1 MFLLC
6 YSCQLIYTKSVLKE
20 GLIMNKDY
28 KELISDL
35 TADVEHVNNRIKEL
49 DNITDK
55 EDLPEDEMELIDR
68 QEKIMKDYADV
79 MMERIE
85 MYKAKD

>member
-1 MFLLC
+1 
-6 YSCQLIYTKSVLKE
+6 
-20 GLIMNKDY
+20 MNKDY

-35 TADVEHVNNRIKEL
+35 TADVEHVNQRIKEL

-68 QEKIMKDYADV
+68 QEKVMKDYADV

-85 MYKAKD
+85 LYETRD

>member
-1 MFLLC
+1 
-6 YSCQLIYTKSVLKE
+6 
-20 GLIMNKDY
+20 MNKDY

-35 TADVEHVNNRIKEL
+35 TADVEHVNQRIKEL

-55 EDLPEDEMELIDR
+55 EDVPEDEMELIDR
-68 QEKIMKDYADV
+68 QEKVMKDYADV

-85 MYKAKD
+85 LYKTRD

>member
-1 MFLLC
+1 
-6 YSCQLIYTKSVLKE
+6 
-20 GLIMNKDY
+20 MNKDY

-35 TADVEHVNNRIKEL
+35 TADVEHVNQRIKEL

-68 QEKIMKDYADV
+68 QEKVMKDYADV

-85 MYKAKD
+85 LYRTRD

>member
-1 MFLLC
+1 
-6 YSCQLIYTKSVLKE
+6 
-20 GLIMNKDY
+20 MNKDY

-35 TADVEHVNNRIKEL
+35 TADVEHVNQRIKEL
-49 DNITDK
+49 DNITNK

-68 QEKIMKDYADV
+68 QEKVMKDYADV

-85 MYKAKD
+85 LYKTRD

>member
-1 MFLLC
+1 
-6 YSCQLIYTKSVLKE
+6 
-20 GLIMNKDY
+20 MNKDY

-35 TADVEHVNNRIKEL
+35 TADVEHVNQRIKEL

-68 QEKIMKDYADV
+68 QEKVMKDYADV
-79 MMERIE
+79 MIERIE
-85 MYKAKD
+85 LYKTRD

>member
-1 MFLLC
+1 MFNNNFIIKQKV
-6 YSCQLIYTKSVLKE
+6 SFQ
-20 GLIMNKDY
+20 KD
-28 KELISDL
+28 KDELISDL
-35 TADVEHVNNRIKEL
+35 TADVEHVNQRIKEL

-68 QEKIMKDYADV
+68 QEKVMKDYADV

-85 MYKAKD
+85 LYKTRD

>member
-1 MFLLC
+1 
-6 YSCQLIYTKSVLKE
+6 
-20 GLIMNKDY
+20 MNKDY
-28 KELISDL
+28 KELISEL
-35 TADVEHVNNRIKEL
+35 TADVEHVNQRIKEL

-68 QEKIMKDYADV
+68 QEKVMKDYADV

-85 MYKAKD
+85 LYKTRD

>member
-1 MFLLC
+1 M
-6 YSCQLIYTKSVLKE
+6 I
-20 GLIMNKDY
+20 KDY

-35 TADVEHVNNRIKEL
+35 TADVEHVNQRIKEL

-68 QEKIMKDYADV
+68 QEKVMKDYADV

-85 MYKAKD
+85 LYKTRD

>member
-1 MFLLC
+1 
-6 YSCQLIYTKSVLKE
+6 
-20 GLIMNKDY
+20 MNKDY

-35 TADVEHVNNRIKEL
+35 TADVEHVNQRIKEL

-68 QEKIMKDYADV
+68 QEKVMKDYADV

-85 MYKAKD
+85 SYKTRD

>member
-1 MFLLC
+1 
-6 YSCQLIYTKSVLKE
+6 
-20 GLIMNKDY
+20 MNKDY

-35 TADVEHVNNRIKEL
+35 TADVEHVNQRIKEL

-68 QEKIMKDYADV
+68 QEKVMKDYADV

-85 MYKAKD
+85 LYKARD

>member
-1 MFLLC
+1 
-6 YSCQLIYTKSVLKE
+6 
-20 GLIMNKDY
+20 MNKDY
-28 KELISDL
+28 QELISDL
-35 TADVEHVNNRIKEL
+35 TADVEHVNQRIKEL

-68 QEKIMKDYADV
+68 QEKVMKDYADV

-85 MYKAKD
+85 LYETRD

>member
-1 MFLLC
+1 
-6 YSCQLIYTKSVLKE
+6 
-20 GLIMNKDY
+20 MNKDY

-35 TADVEHVNNRIKEL
+35 TADVEHVNQRIKEL

-68 QEKIMKDYADV
+68 QEKVMKDYADV
-79 MMERIE
+79 MMEQIE
-85 MYKAKD
+85 LYKTRD

>member
-1 MFLLC
+1 
-6 YSCQLIYTKSVLKE
+6 
-20 GLIMNKDY
+20 MNKDY

-35 TADVEHVNNRIKEL
+35 TADVEHVNQRIKEL

-55 EDLPEDEMELIDR
+55 EDFPEDEMELIDR
-68 QEKIMKDYADV
+68 QEKVMKDYADV

-85 MYKAKD
+85 LYKTRD

>member
-1 MFLLC
+1 
-6 YSCQLIYTKSVLKE
+6 
-20 GLIMNKDY
+20 MNKDY
-28 KELISDL
+28 QELISDL
-35 TADVEHVNNRIKEL
+35 TADVEHVNQRIKEL

-68 QEKIMKDYADV
+68 QEKVMKDYADV

-85 MYKAKD
+85 LYKTRD

>member
-1 MFLLC
+1 
-6 YSCQLIYTKSVLKE
+6 
-20 GLIMNKDY
+20 MNKDY

-35 TADVEHVNNRIKEL
+35 TADVEHINKRIKEL

-68 QEKIMKDYADV
+68 QETAMKNYADI

-85 MYKAKD
+85 LYKTRD

>member
-1 MFLLC
+1 
-6 YSCQLIYTKSVLKE
+6 
-20 GLIMNKDY
+20 MNKDY

-35 TADVEHVNNRIKEL
+35 TADVEHVNQRIKEL

-68 QEKIMKDYADV
+68 QEKVMKDYADV

-85 MYKAKD
+85 LYKTRD

>member
-1 MFLLC
+1 
-6 YSCQLIYTKSVLKE
+6 
-20 GLIMNKDY
+20 MNKDY

-35 TADVEHVNNRIKEL
+35 TADVEQVNQRIKEL

-68 QEKIMKDYADV
+68 QEKVMKDYVDV
-79 MMERIE
+79 MMERVE
-85 MYKAKD
+85 LYKTRD

>member
-1 MFLLC
+1 
-6 YSCQLIYTKSVLKE
+6 
-20 GLIMNKDY
+20 MNKDY

-35 TADVEHVNNRIKEL
+35 TADVEHVNQRIKEL

-55 EDLPEDEMELIDR
+55 EDLPEDEMDLIDR
-68 QEKIMKDYADV
+68 QEKVMKDYADV

-85 MYKAKD
+85 VYETRD

>member
-1 MFLLC
+1 
-6 YSCQLIYTKSVLKE
+6 
-20 GLIMNKDY
+20 MNKDY

-35 TADVEHVNNRIKEL
+35 TADVEHVNQRIKEL

-55 EDLPEDEMELIDR
+55 EDLPEDEMELIAR
-68 QEKIMKDYADV
+68 QEKVMKDYADV

-85 MYKAKD
+85 LYKTRD

>member
-1 MFLLC
+1 
-6 YSCQLIYTKSVLKE
+6 
-20 GLIMNKDY
+20 MNKDY

-35 TADVEHVNNRIKEL
+35 TADVEHVNQRIKEL

-68 QEKIMKDYADV
+68 QEKVMKDYADV
-79 MMERIE
+79 MVERIE
-85 MYKAKD
+85 LYKTRD

>member
-1 MFLLC
+1 
-6 YSCQLIYTKSVLKE
+6 
-20 GLIMNKDY
+20 MNKDY

-35 TADVEHVNNRIKEL
+35 TADVEHVNQRIKEL

-68 QEKIMKDYADV
+68 QEKVMKNYADV

-85 MYKAKD
+85 LYKTRD

>member
-1 MFLLC
+1 
-6 YSCQLIYTKSVLKE
+6 
-20 GLIMNKDY
+20 MNKDY

-35 TADVEHVNNRIKEL
+35 TADVEHVNQRIKEL

-68 QEKIMKDYADV
+68 QEKVMKDYADV
-79 MMERIE
+79 MMDRIE
-85 MYKAKD
+85 LYKTRD

>member
-1 MFLLC
+1 M
-6 YSCQLIYTKSVLKE
+6 IYTKGVFKE

-28 KELISDL
+28 QELISDL
-35 TADVEHVNNRIKEL
+35 TADVEHVNKRIKEL

>member
-1 MFLLC
+1 
-6 YSCQLIYTKSVLKE
+6 
-20 GLIMNKDY
+20 MNKDY
-28 KELISDL
+28 QELISDL
-35 TADVEHVNNRIKEL
+35 TADVEYVNQRIKEL

-68 QEKIMKDYADV
+68 QEKVMKDYADV

-85 MYKAKD
+85 LYKTRD

>member
-1 MFLLC
+1 MRR
-6 YSCQLIYTKSVLKE
+6 E
-20 GLIMNKDY
+20 WIMNKDY

-35 TADVEHVNNRIKEL
+35 TADVEHVNQRIKEL

-68 QEKIMKDYADV
+68 QEKVMKDYADV

-85 MYKAKD
+85 LYKTRD

>member
-1 MFLLC
+1 
-6 YSCQLIYTKSVLKE
+6 
-20 GLIMNKDY
+20 MNKDY

-35 TADVEHVNNRIKEL
+35 TADVEHVNQRIKEL
-49 DNITDK
+49 DNVTDK

-68 QEKIMKDYADV
+68 QEKVMKDYADV

-85 MYKAKD
+85 LYKTRD

>member
-1 MFLLC
+1 
-6 YSCQLIYTKSVLKE
+6 
-20 GLIMNKDY
+20 MNKDY
-28 KELISDL
+28 QELIADL
-35 TADVEHVNNRIKEL
+35 TADVERVNKRIAEL

-68 QEKIMKDYADV
+68 QEKVMKDYADV

-85 MYKAKD
+85 LYKTRD

>member
-1 MFLLC
+1 
-6 YSCQLIYTKSVLKE
+6 
-20 GLIMNKDY
+20 MNKDY

-35 TADVEHVNNRIKEL
+35 TADVEQVNQRIKEL

-68 QEKIMKDYADV
+68 QEKVMKDYADV
-79 MMERIE
+79 MMERVE
-85 MYKAKD
+85 LYKTRD